1 MDVVRYRP
9 DRNFGT
15 LGNELARL
23 FDSPLFD
30 TGRDLSTVETSQWVP
45 SVDIR
50 EESDKFV
57 VSADIPGVKPE
68 DIEVTM
74 ENGTLTIRG
83 ERREE
88 RDESSQGM
96 RRLERVQGTFYRRF
110 SLPETADPNGIRA
123 RGENGVLRIEIAKRE
138 QALSRRIPV
147 EG

>member
-9 DRNFGT
+9 NRNIAN
-15 LGNELARL
+15 LGSELARL

-30 TGRDLSTVETSQWVP
+30 TGQDLSTVETSQWVP

-50 EESDKFV
+50 EEPNRFV

-74 ENGTLTIRG
+74 ENGTLAIRG
-83 ERREE
+83 ERSEE

-123 RGENGVLRIEIAKRE
+123 RGENGVLHIEIDKRE